1 MNRTT
6 LPLRASFSMRSPAR
20 WHGCALVAA
29 LLSAASLSAPAAEP
43 AALIAAAKRSPAP
56 PWPAG
61 DERGMANTL
70 GPITTQRCAW
80 HMAQPSAR
88 VYEASQVRSNSMP
101 KSPFAGPGGMQP
113 KGTAGVPFSAH
124 AFNSEVMQ
132 ADAEPAQQ
140 GTQLDAIGHFARIK
154 NPWDPKGPFPADEA
168 VYYGGLTQKDVKPT
182 PDSPLLK
189 LGIDKIPPLITTAV
203 LLDARAFVGK
213 GQAMSDGQI
222 VTAAH
227 VQGMLKAQGLAKRG
241 ILPGDMV
248 WIHTGWS
255 ERWKDPAEDNGYY
268 AMAPGLAVDAAQ
280 WLASRRIVAIG
291 LDTPFIDAVPSGMLQ
306 GKAPPAQGTPPGL
319 PFAIHHH
326 MLTEFGIHH
335 LENMNLAAMARDR
348 VWTSCAMVL
357 PSRDKGAAGA
367 VIRPVAIGMP
377 NQK

>member
-1 MNRTT
+1 MNPAMWAWRTGMT
-6 LPLRASFSMRSPAR
+6 VLIGAVCAGVVSMA
-20 WHGCALVAA
+20 V
-29 LLSAASLSAPAAEP
+29 AAEP
-43 AALIAAAKRSPAP
+43 AALIAAAKKSPAP

-61 DERGMANTL
+61 DERGMANAL

-88 VYEASQVRSNSMP
+88 VYEASQVRSNTMP
-101 KSPFAGPGGMQP
+101 KSPFASPGGTQH
-113 KGTAGVPFSAH
+113 KATAGVPFSAH

-140 GTQLDAIGHFARIK
+140 GTQLDALGHFARIK
-154 NPWDPKGPFPADEA
+154 NPWDPKTPMPADEA

-189 LGIDKIPPLITTAV
+189 LGIEKIPPLVTTAV

-213 GQAMSDGQI
+213 GQSMSDGQT

-227 VQGMLKAQGLAKRG
+227 IEGMLKAQGLDKRG

-248 WIHTGWS
+248 WIYTGWS

-268 AMAPGLAVDAAQ
+268 MMAPGLGVDAAR
-280 WLASRRIVAIG
+280 WLAGKRIVAIG
-291 LDTPFIDAVPSGMLQ
+291 LDTPFIDAVANGMLQ
-306 GKAPPAQGTPPGL
+306 GKAPPAPGTPPGL

-335 LENMNLAAMARDR
+335 LENMNLAAMANDR

-357 PSRDKGAAGA
+357 PPRDRGAAGA
-367 VIRPVAIGMP
+367 VIRPVAIGVP
-377 NQK
+377 RQK

>member
-1 MNRTT
+1 MNPTMWSWRTGAAT
-6 LPLRASFSMRSPAR
+6 LAGAA
-20 WHGCALVAA
+20 CAGVVCMAA
-29 LLSAASLSAPAAEP
+29 AAEP
-43 AALIAAAKRSPAP
+43 AAMIAAAKKSPAP

-61 DERGMANTL
+61 DERGMANAL
-70 GPITTQRCAW
+70 GSITTQRCAW

-88 VYEASQVRSNSMP
+88 VYEASQVRSNTMP
-101 KSPFAGPGGMQP
+101 KSPFASPGGTQH
-113 KGTAGVPFSAH
+113 KATSGVPFSAH

-140 GTQLDAIGHFARIK
+140 GTQLDALGHFARIK
-154 NPWDPKGPFPADEA
+154 NPWDPKTPMPADEA

-189 LGIDKIPPLITTAV
+189 LGIEKIPPLVTTAV
-203 LLDARAFVGK
+203 LLDARGFVGK
-213 GQAMSDGQI
+213 GQSMSDGQT

-227 VQGMLKAQGLAKRG
+227 IQGMLKAQGLDKRG

-248 WIHTGWS
+248 WIYTGWS

-268 AMAPGLAVDAAQ
+268 MMAPGLGVDAAR
-280 WLASRRIVAIG
+280 WLAGKRIVAIG
-291 LDTPFIDAVPSGMLQ
+291 LDTPFIDAVANGMLQ
-306 GKAPPAQGTPPGL
+306 GKAPPAPGTPPGL

-335 LENMNLAAMARDR
+335 LENMNLAAMANDR

-357 PSRDKGAAGA
+357 PPRDRGAAGA
-367 VIRPVAIGMP
+367 AIRPVAIGVP
-377 NQK
+377 RQ